1 MVHHANTINH
11 AFKLTLYIK
20 IANPIPL
27 TIPTIGRTG
36 TNGTLNDGLYF
47 ELVFLN
53 FINATQTILN
63 KIKNKTCVIIVEKCV
78 RIFKASDAVFGINHG
93 FVGIDL
99 PGG

>member
-63 KIKNKTCVIIVEKCV
+63 KIKNIILVLAAISFSGI
-78 RIFKASDAVFGINHG
+78 IFRKMIIIIPDVAI
-93 FVGIDL
+93 
-99 PGG
+99 PR